1 MKPMSIPAR
10 IFIGLVL
17 ITGCAS
23 ILQCVDQSV
32 TTDPGRFLCYLI
44 LALVSSGLKVTLPGV
59 TGTMSVF
66 FLFILLGV
74 AELNML
80 QTQILGLGA
89 ALVQCFWGA
98 KVRPK
103 PLQILFNLAA
113 IATAIAVAFSAYHS
127 PLTLVFGHSVPVML
141 ILAATGYFMANT
153 LAVACIIAL
162 TERRSLHKIWKEC
175 YFWSFPYYLLG
186 ATLVC
191 VISYINQS
199 MGWQFSLLVLPVC
212 YVIYRSYRLYLGRLE
227 AEKAHVE
234 QMNSLHLRTIEALAL
249 AIEAKDQT
257 TRAHLQRVQHYAVK
271 IGQILGVQD
280 SDLEALRAAA
290 VLHDIGKL
298 AVPEH
303 IISKPGKLTTQE
315 FEKMKIHPLVGAEI
329 LERVDFP
336 YPVASIV
343 KAHHE
348 KWDGSG
354 YPMGLR
360 GEEIPLGARI
370 LAAVDCL
377 DALASNRQYRRAIP
391 LDDAMVVVISES
403 GTSYDPQVVAVLKAQ
418 YKELEEEAK
427 ALDRTRSKPSR
438 RPKVA
443 RDEGP
448 APVLERLR
456 PDDYVA
462 QIAAAGQEA
471 QFMLQLV
478 KDLGTSLNLV
488 ETLSVLAQRLKG
500 MISFDAIAVYE
511 CRGAVLIP
519 AYVEGQDQILF
530 SSLEIPVGE
539 GLSGWVAKHNQPVIN
554 GNPSVEPGYLN
565 NPAKFSIL
573 RSALAV
579 PLEGMHG
586 VVGVLTL
593 YHSRP
598 DGFSQDQLRILS
610 GISSKV
616 GLCIENTLKYQELE
630 SFATTDHLTGLANTR
645 SLFPRLESE
654 LSRSKRQMVPFTVV
668 VCDLDGFKQVNDRFG
683 HVTGN
688 LVLQLFAKGLKENSR
703 EYDVV
708 ARLGGDEFVVAM
720 PGMAMDAV
728 EEKVR
733 MLAQLARDA
742 GIQACGEETVSLS
755 VGHASFPA
763 DSADSDTLLAEAD
776 RRMYDM
782 KKLRK
787 NSRSRVAA
795 DDLREALVQ

>member
-23 ILQCVDQSV
+23 VLQCVDQSV

-80 QTQILGLGA
+80 QTQILGVGA

-103 PLQILFNLAA
+103 PFQILFNLAA

-127 PLTLVFGHSVPVML
+127 PLTLFLGHSVPVML

-191 VISYINQS
+191 VLSYINQS

-280 SDLEALRAAA
+280 TDLEALRAAA

-377 DALASNRQYRRAIP
+377 DALASDRQYRRAIP
-391 LDDAMVVVISES
+391 LDEAMKVVISEA
-403 GTSYDPQVVAVLKAQ
+403 GTSYDPQVVAVLKA
-418 YKELEEEAK
+418 
-427 ALDRTRSKPSR
+427 
-438 RPKVA
+438 
-443 RDEGP
+443 
-448 APVLERLR
+448 
-456 PDDYVA
+456 
-462 QIAAAGQEA
+462 
-471 QFMLQLV
+471 
-478 KDLGTSLNLV
+478 
-488 ETLSVLAQRLKG
+488 
-500 MISFDAIAVYE
+500 
-511 CRGAVLIP
+511 
-519 AYVEGQDQILF
+519 
-530 SSLEIPVGE
+530 
-539 GLSGWVAKHNQPVIN
+539 
-554 GNPSVEPGYLN
+554 
-565 NPAKFSIL
+565 
-573 RSALAV
+573 
-579 PLEGMHG
+579 
-586 VVGVLTL
+586 
-593 YHSRP
+593 
-598 DGFSQDQLRILS
+598 
-610 GISSKV
+610 
-616 GLCIENTLKYQELE
+616 
-630 SFATTDHLTGLANTR
+630 
-645 SLFPRLESE
+645 
-654 LSRSKRQMVPFTVV
+654 
-668 VCDLDGFKQVNDRFG
+668 
-683 HVTGN
+683 
-688 LVLQLFAKGLKENSR
+688 
-703 EYDVV
+703 
-708 ARLGGDEFVVAM
+708 
-720 PGMAMDAV
+720 
-728 EEKVR
+728 
-733 MLAQLARDA
+733 
-742 GIQACGEETVSLS
+742 
-755 VGHASFPA
+755 
-763 DSADSDTLLAEAD
+763 
-776 RRMYDM
+776 
-782 KKLRK
+782 
-787 NSRSRVAA
+787 
-795 DDLREALVQ
+795 

>member
-10 IFIGLVL
+10 TFIGLVL
-17 ITGCAS
+17 VTGFAS
-23 ILQCVDQSV
+23 ILQASNEDV
-32 TTDPGRFLCYLI
+32 TTNLGRFLCYLF

-74 AELNML
+74 AELNQL
-80 QTQILGLGA
+80 QTMILGLGA

-103 PLQILFNLAA
+103 VLQILFNLAA
-113 IATAIAVAFSAYHS
+113 IATAIAIAFRAQHS
-127 PLTLVFGHSVPVML
+127 PLTVAFGNSVPVVL
-141 ILAATGYFMANT
+141 ILAATSYFMANT

-162 TERRSLHKIWKEC
+162 TERRSLHTIWKEC

-191 VISYINQS
+191 LISYINQS

-227 AEKAHVE
+227 TEKAHVE

-271 IGQILGVQD
+271 IGEILGVEAME
-280 SDLEALRAAA
+280 LEALRAAA

-303 IISKPGKLTTQE
+303 IISKPGKLTMQE

-336 YPVASIV
+336 YPVAPIV
-343 KAHHE
+343 RAHHE

-377 DALASNRQYRRAIP
+377 DALASDRQYRRAIS
-391 LDDAMVVVISES
+391 LQEAMTVVTSES
-403 GTSYDPQVVAVLKAQ
+403 GKSYDPQVVAVLQ
-418 YKELEEEAK
+418 SHYETLEEEAQALEGRK
-427 ALDRTRSKPSR
+427 TKLPAEVTVTPDGGPATGLDRVSK
-438 RPKVA
+438 
-443 RDEGP
+443 
-448 APVLERLR
+448 
-456 PDDYVA
+456 DDYVA

-478 KDLGTSLNLV
+478 KDLGSSFNLV
-488 ETLSVLAQRLKG
+488 ETLSVLTQRLKA

-511 CRGAVLIP
+511 CRGSQLIP

-530 SSLEIPVGE
+530 SSLEIPIGE
-539 GLSGWVAKHNQPVIN
+539 GLSGWVAKHNKPVIN

-565 NPAKFSIL
+565 NPAKFSIM

-579 PLEGMHG
+579 PLEGMNG

-593 YHSRP
+593 YHSRA
-598 DGFSQDQLRILS
+598 DAFSQDQLRILS
-610 GISSKV
+610 GISAKV
-616 GLCIENTLKYQELE
+616 GLCIENTLKYQQLE
-630 SFATTDHLTGLANTR
+630 SYATTDHLTGLANTR

-654 LSRSKRQMVPFTVV
+654 LARAKRQMVPFTVL

-688 LVLQLFAKGLKENSR
+688 LVLQLFSKSLKETSR

-708 ARLGGDEFVVAM
+708 ARLGGDEFVVGI
-720 PGMAMDAV
+720 PGMAMEAV
-728 EEKVR
+728 EEKVQTLSR
-733 MLAQLARDA
+733 LAREA

-755 VGHASFPA
+755 VGYASFPD
-763 DSADSDTLLAEAD
+763 DSTDSDTLLAEAD
-776 RRMYDM
+776 RRMYEM

-787 NSRSRVAA
+787 NPLSRIPAGEGRA
-795 DDLREALVQ
+795 ALVH

>member
-1 MKPMSIPAR
+1 
-10 IFIGLVL
+10 
-17 ITGCAS
+17 
-23 ILQCVDQSV
+23 
-32 TTDPGRFLCYLI
+32 
-44 LALVSSGLKVTLPGV
+44 
-59 TGTMSVF
+59 MSVF

-74 AELNML
+74 AELNMI
-80 QTQILGLGA
+80 QTLILGLSA

-103 PLQILFNLAA
+103 GFQILFNLAA
-113 IATAIAVAFSAYHS
+113 IATAIAVAYSSYHS
-127 PLTLVFGHSVPVML
+127 PLGALVGNSVPIML
-141 ILAATGYFMANT
+141 MAAATSYFMANT
-153 LAVACIIAL
+153 LAVACVIAL
-162 TERRSLHKIWKEC
+162 TERRALHRIWKEC

-191 VISYINQS
+191 LISYINKS

-227 AEKAHVE
+227 TEKAHVE
-234 QMNSLHLRTIEALAL
+234 QMNALHLRTIEALAL

-271 IGQILGVQD
+271 IGEILGIED
-280 SDLEALRAAA
+280 LELEALRAAA

-303 IISKPGKLTTQE
+303 IISKPGKLTMQE

-336 YPVASIV
+336 YPVAPIV

-354 YPMGLR
+354 YPMGLK

-377 DALASNRQYRRAIP
+377 DALASDRQYRRAVS
-391 LDDAMVVVISES
+391 LQEAMEVVVNES
-403 GTSYDPQVVAVLKAQ
+403 GKSYDPRVVEVLQAH
-418 YKELEEEAK
+418 YLALEEEAQM
-427 ALDRTRSKPSR
+427 LDRGKTKLSTEVKITRGG
-438 RPKVA
+438 
-443 RDEGP
+443 GP
-448 APVLERLR
+448 ATGVESVKK
-456 PDDYVA
+456 DDYVA

-478 KDLGTSLNLV
+478 KELGSSFNLV
-488 ETLSVLAQRLKG
+488 ETLAVLTQRLKA

-511 CRGAVLIP
+511 CRGAHLVP

-530 SSLEIPVGE
+530 SSLQIPVGE
-539 GLSGWVAKHNQPVIN
+539 GLSGWVAKHNKAVIN

-579 PLEGMHG
+579 PLEGMQG

-593 YHSRP
+593 YHSRA
-598 DGFSQDQLRILS
+598 DAFSQDQLRILS
-610 GISSKV
+610 GISAKV
-616 GLCIENTLKYQELE
+616 GLCVENTLKYQELE
-630 SFATTDHLTGLANTR
+630 SYATTDHLTGLANTR

-654 LSRSKRQMVPFTVV
+654 LARSKRQMVPFTVL

-688 LVLQLFAKGLKENSR
+688 LVLQLFAKGLKESSR

-720 PGMAMDAV
+720 PGMAVEAV
-728 EEKVR
+728 QEKV
-733 MLAQLARDA
+733 LAMSRLAREA
-742 GIQACGEETVSLS
+742 GVEACGEETVSLS
-755 VGHASFPA
+755 VGYASFPD
-763 DSADSDTLLAEAD
+763 DSTDSDTLLAEAD

-782 KKLRK
+782 KKQRK
-787 NSRSRVAA
+787 NPRSRVHLDEGRA
-795 DDLREALVQ
+795 ALVR